1 MMGFANGQWR
11 GAPVK
16 FNLKTAE
23 AFGLTLP
30 LSHLGALIDVAA
42 HQVPQERNALT

>member
-1 MMGFANGQWR
+1 MMGFASGQWR
-11 GAPVK
+11 GAPFK

-30 LSHLGALIDVAA
+30 LSLLARADEVIK
-42 HQVPQERNALT
+42 